1 MGDKL
6 ESLPVDNAPLNHNE
20 IALMNNLF
28 QTTYGDTIAKT
39 LSSVKDVLIGAAIVF
54 VLLLPYTDSV
64 VRKVF
69 PLTENSVYIM
79 AGIKAFVFG
88 LLFFVLNN
96 LYLAKKA

>member
-6 ESLPVDNAPLNHNE
+6 EALPVDNTPLNHNE
-20 IALMNNLF
+20 IALMNSLF

-39 LSSVKDVLIGAAIVF
+39 LGSVKDVLIASAIVF
-54 VLLLPYTDSV
+54 ILLLPYSDTMI
-64 VRKVF
+64 RKFF
-69 PLTENSVYIM
+69 PITENSVYFM